1 MRDLAS
7 KKRKKIYCDDVKVFQ
22 VAQYKGLR
30 IEDMLEFAEDYPD
43 VALALP
49 LEPRE
54 ILKLH
59 RDYISTLIYTLVGD
73 PFSDWVEEQTK
84 TRNKYVEDKQD
95 MHVHLDPEIAQ
106 IL

>member
-1 MRDLAS
+1 
-7 KKRKKIYCDDVKVFQ
+7 
-22 VAQYKGLR
+22 
-30 IEDMLEFAEDYPD
+30 MLEFAEDYPD

-49 LEPRE
+49 IEPRE

-73 PFSDWVEEQTK
+73 EFSDWVEEQTK
-84 TRNKYVEDKQD
+84 TRNKYVEDKKD
-95 MHVHLDPEIAQ
+95 TNVHLDPDIAR